1 MFTCLPIKYAHM
13 YMNMFYI
20 ILKLMCLLKV
30 SVFFQKL
37 TVTEHMEAI
46 LRFLVSTKVGGR
58 GDGYCT
64 ISCLTEGDI

>member
-1 MFTCLPIKYAHM
+1 MFTNKICTHVHEYVLHYFKTD
-13 YMNMFYI
+13 
-20 ILKLMCLLKV
+20 V
-30 SVFFQKL
+30 SVKGVCVFQKL